1 MNQDLDD
8 IITYLATHIST
19 ERYQKMRAVA
29 AQRTNY
35 ITVVLENI
43 VQAHNASAVLRSAEI
58 FGVQSIHSIEQHKSL
73 TVTDSVALGSAQW
86 LDMSHHTTTAACYAQ
101 LKKQGYTLVGTS
113 LSPRS
118 ISLYE
123 LPLDKPCALIFGTEH
138 TGLSSYALE
147 HADIHMAIP
156 MYGFTQ
162 SFNISVSVA
171 LTLQHCIRTLG
182 QGNFTWHL
190 SEQKQREL
198 LLTWL
203 RRTVRNS
210 ATLEQDYLIEKN
222 QRDN

>member
-1 MNQDLDD
+1 MNQDLQD
-8 IITYLATHIST
+8 IINYLATHISPD
-19 ERYQKMRAVA
+19 RYQKMCAVA
-29 AQRTNY
+29 AQRTRY

-73 TVTDSVALGSAQW
+73 KVTDSVALGSAQW
-86 LDMSHHTTTAACYAQ
+86 LDISHHTTTPACYAS
-101 LKKQGYTLVGTS
+101 LKKEGYIIVGTS

-123 LPLDKPCALIFGTEH
+123 LPLNKPCAFIFGTEH

-171 LTLQHCIRTLG
+171 LTLQHCIRTLSC
-182 QGNFTWHL
+182 GNLAWHL
-190 SEQKQREL
+190 SETQQREL

-203 RRTVRNS
+203 RRTIRNS
-210 ATLEQDYLIEKN
+210 EIIEQDYLVEKN
-222 QRDN
+222 